1 MMLVDNTISFRSV
14 HDKAR
19 MRDPVI
25 LRERAK
31 VQLVPDEELGRLMRQ
46 SIVEVTL
53 TDNTKL
59 RNHVDS
65 VRGTA
70 ANPMTS
76 DEIRTKARDLMV
88 PVLGQP
94 SASKLIDRIFS
105 LENVKDIEN
114 SGLCCRRDNPRI

>member
-1 MMLVDNTISFRSV
+1 
-14 HDKAR
+14 

-31 VQLVPDEELGRLMRQ
+31 VQLVPDEELGRLMPRRQ

-59 RNHVDS
+59 RDHVDS

-105 LENVKDIEN
+105 LENVKDIRELRPLLQK
-114 SGLCCRRDNPRI
+114 G